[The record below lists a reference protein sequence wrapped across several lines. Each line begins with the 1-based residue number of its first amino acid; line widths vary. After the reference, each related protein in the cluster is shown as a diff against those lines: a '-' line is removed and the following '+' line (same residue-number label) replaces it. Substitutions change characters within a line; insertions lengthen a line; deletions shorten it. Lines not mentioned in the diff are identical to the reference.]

1 MMNGRKDGMSMTEA
15 VADFAVGLRYE
26 AIPEAARSAA
36 RILTADHLACAV
48 GGSRTPL
55 ARSVAAYVRL
65 MGGTAICPVPGTDIL
80 TSPALAAF
88 AGASFANALDYDDT
102 GSRGHPGASIIPP
115 VLALAEFFGLSGKAA
130 LTAIVVGYEVND
142 RVARATLPS
151 PERYAAVHAN
161 GSIQA
166 LGVAAACGRLLEL
179 SREAM
184 LNCIGIA
191 GAMAPVPH
199 AGKFGWE
206 DKSIPSIKDNVALPA
221 ENGVRAALLA
231 REGYEGSES
240 ILAGAGGFGAM
251 LGSDRCDAEVMCDF
265 SRFSIV
271 DVCLK
276 PYPCCRWIHPALDA
290 LSELMT
296 TCAFGPAETEAVRVW
311 TTPPVAARFGRRTAR
326 TFLDMEFSTPL
337 ALALRL
343 HGVSRAE
350 WFEER
355 HWNSPAIRDVAS
367 RVTLEG
373 DETLWRRFLELKRQS
388 SRVPARLEVHLRDGR
403 TLERLCDLASG
414 SPEKP
419 LSAEERR
426 MKWLELLEPQQGRH
440 GAESL
445 LEAALRLDHLERV
458 EELGA
463 RTRCGAA

>member
-102 GSRGHPGASIIPP
+102 GSRGHPGQHHPSRTR
-115 VLALAEFFGLSGKAA
+115 SGRIFRSVRKGGAY
-130 LTAIVVGYEVND
+130 GYH
-142 RVARATLPS
+142 RGIRGQRQGRAGHAPS

-179 SREAM
+179 GREAM
-184 LNCIGIA
+184 LNCLGIA

-240 ILAGAGGFGAM
+240 ILDGAGGFGAM

-337 ALALRL
+337 VLALRL

-419 LSAEERR
+419 LSAEERPDE
-426 MKWLELLEPQQGRH
+426 MAGT
-440 GAESL
+440 A
-445 LEAALRLDHLERV
+445 
-458 EELGA
+458 
-463 RTRCGAA
+463 